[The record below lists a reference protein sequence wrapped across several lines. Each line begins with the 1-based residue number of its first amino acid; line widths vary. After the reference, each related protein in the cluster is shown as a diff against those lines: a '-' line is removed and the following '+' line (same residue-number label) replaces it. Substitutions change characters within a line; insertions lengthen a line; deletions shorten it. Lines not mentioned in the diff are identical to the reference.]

1 MERTLPTHLHVI
13 AWPDSVIDRIGFAPQ
28 SIYTELAWTPILGPA
43 SVLAYRRLAGT
54 LEHHPDGY
62 RLDVV
67 ELAGSLGLGT
77 GTGAHSTIARTLR
90 RIAAFHLAVFV
101 DDATYA
107 IRRRIPPL
115 SVRQASQLSPGLARV
130 VAGYEQRHQGDLTM
144 TTTRTA

>member
-1 MERTLPTHLHVI
+1 MERTIPTHLHVI
-13 AWPDSVIDRIGFAPQ
+13 AWPDSVIDRIGFAPL

-43 SVLAYRRLAGT
+43 SVLAYRRIAGR

-67 ELAGSLGLGT
+67 ELAGSLGLGA

-101 DDATYA
+101 DDGTYA

-115 SVRQASQLSPGLARV
+115 TGRQASRLNPRLARV
-130 VAGYEQRHQGDLTM
+130 VAGLEQRHRDDRA
-144 TTTRTA
+144 TTARSA